1 MIPAAEYRNR
11 TVAVFG
17 LGRSGLAAVEALAA
31 GGADVLADDD
41 RTDRRAAAAALGAR
55 AAEMTPDAIAGAD
68 ALVLSPGV
76 PLDHRVPAAARRA
89 GVAVM
94 GETDLFVRAV
104 RRRGGASAAPRVVGV
119 TGTNGKSTA
128 TALTGHLLAA
138 AGRAVRVGGNIG
150 TATLALEPLG
160 ADGIYVLEM
169 SSFQLELASNPAFD
183 AAGLLNV
190 SPDHLDRHGGMD
202 AYVAA
207 KKRIFDGQTAAC
219 AAVVARDDRI
229 SAAILDELARAG
241 RARTVAVSGA
251 GAVEGGVGV
260 VGGRLADGLD
270 GPPRPVAD
278 LDRNPALAG
287 SHNRQNAALAYAV
300 CRALGLEADELAPG
314 FAGFRGLPHRLEP
327 VAAISGVRYVNDS
340 KATNPA
346 AAARAL
352 ACFDAVHWIAGGR
365 AKDTDMRP
373 LAPWLGRVRRAYLIG
388 EAADS
393 LAESLAPGVET
404 AMCGTLDRAVAL
416 ASRAAAADGGE
427 GAVVLLS
434 PACASHDQFRDFE
447 ARGDR
452 FRALVEALA
461 EGGP

>member
-1 MIPAAEYRNR
+1 MIPVAEYRSR

-41 RTDRRAAAAALGAR
+41 RADRRAAAAALGAR

-76 PLDHRVPAAARRA
+76 PPDHRVPAAARRA

-94 GETDLFVRAV
+94 GETDLFARAV
-104 RRRGGASAAPRVVGV
+104 RGGAAAGPRVVGV

-128 TALTGHLLAA
+128 TALAGRLLAG

-150 TATLALEPLG
+150 TAALALEPLG
-160 ADGIYVLEM
+160 ANGIYVLEM

-183 AAGLLNV
+183 VAGLLNV

-202 AYVAA
+202 AYIAA
-207 KKRIFDGQTAAC
+207 KKRIFRGQTAAC

-229 SAAILDELARAG
+229 SAAILDEVARTG
-241 RARTVAVSGA
+241 RARTIAVSGS

-260 VGGRLADGLD
+260 AGGRLVDGLD

-287 SHNRQNAALAYAV
+287 AHNRQNAALAYAM
-300 CRALGLEADELAPG
+300 CRALGLEADELAAG

-327 VAAISGVRYVNDS
+327 VAEISGVRYVNDS

-365 AKDTDMRP
+365 AKDADMRP

-393 LAESLAPGVET
+393 LAESLPPGVET
-404 AMCGTLDRAVAL
+404 AMCGALDRAVAL
-416 ASRAAAADGGE
+416 ASRDAAADGGE

-461 EGGP
+461 EGGT